1 MEESKKSTEKPLLS
15 FDKLLIFPLC
25 ITYITINW
33 VTVLDYSDN
42 IFFTPEYGYCDPY
55 LDVWRFFYNR
65 GLSEFFFFFEDL
77 GMRLSCT
84 CNNTISVILTLMMI
98 TDVIFSICN
107 GKKQIVK
114 WIFYVII
121 TIIILFIGFVAS
133 PEFYDSV

>member
-1 MEESKKSTEKPLLS
+1 ML
-15 FDKLLIFPLC
+15 
-25 ITYITINW
+25 N
-33 VTVLDYSDN
+33 YSYN
-42 IFFTPEYGYCDPY
+42 IFYNSKYGYYSPY
-55 LDVWRFFYNR
+55 NDVAMFFYNR
-65 GLSEFFFFFEDL
+65 GLSEFFYFFEDL